1 MGAAFSAIAE
11 LSAERRLVVI
21 LDEFPYLVEAD
32 PELPTLLQ
40 REWDARLQHTQVFLV
55 LSGSIQS
62 VIQQQVLDPT
72 RRSIAGI
79 PGPSS

>member
-1 MGAAFSAIAE
+1 MAE
-11 LSAERRLVVI
+11 LAAERRLIII

-40 REWDARLQHTQVFLV
+40 REWDLRLQHTQIFLV

-62 VIQQQVLDPT
+62 VIQQQVWKRPH
-72 RRSIAGI
+72 RFIAGI